1 MANASGH
8 QPYMTSKLY
17 MNYNLDNMFIHR
29 YIMLFGLGSRCIL
42 NTLEV
47 GAWRRVRR
55 TRRSGALG
63 ALGARLKPVPSTEL
77 ESIH

>member
-42 NTLEV
+42 STLEV
-47 GAWRRVRR
+47 
-55 TRRSGALG
+55 GALG